1 MLVIRW
7 SLIGAL
13 VAGVLTFAG
22 FLILCH
28 GEMFTHDTG
37 EVQGWAW
44 FGAEMAS
51 AGASVVGL
59 VLGGIYGI
67 VRVRK
72 APLLKVI
79 GSSLVGAF
87 IAGIVTAGIFICMRR
102 VNHSI
107 AADPHLQEGEVV
119 PLSVYGAMFGFVL
132 GSVYG
137 IIRAGFRIP
146 TPSATDQKA

>member
-7 SLIGAL
+7 SMIGAL

-22 FLILCH
+22 FLITCH
-28 GEMFTHDTG
+28 HEMFTHDTD

-44 FGAEMAS
+44 FAAEMVS
-51 AGASVVGL
+51 AGASMIGL
-59 VLGGIYGI
+59 ILGGICGI
-67 VRVRK
+67 ARARK

-79 GSSLVGAF
+79 GWSLVGAF
-87 IAGIVTAGIFICMRR
+87 IAGTVTAGIFICMRM
-102 VNHSI
+102 VNPSI

-119 PLSVYGAMFGFVL
+119 PLSLYGAMFGFVL

-137 IIRAGFRIP
+137 IVRAGHQTPARI
-146 TPSATDQKA
+146 ATERKA